1 MNKSVDFTVFV
12 HIMINRYMNTLY
24 TENARPK
31 TLYVQFTRSS
41 NGTYTVEKARALD
54 KWNQYS
60 RTIRKVN
67 KRAVTSELKK
77 AAMSGKLEVL

>member
-1 MNKSVDFTVFV
+1 MS
-12 HIMINRYMNTLY
+12 TLY
-24 TENARPK
+24 SDNARPK
-31 TLYVQFTRSS
+31 TLYVQFTRTA

-54 KWNQYS
+54 KYNQYS

-77 AAMSGKLEVL
+77 AATSGMLEVL